1 MTATSGANITV
12 SMIVIWK
19 VGSFG
24 LVCVLFCENSQL
36 ISVFFFVLLTELHVC
51 ERTPVSIA
59 GRTSESW

>member
-12 SMIVIWK
+12 SMVVIWK

-24 LVCVLFCENSQL
+24 LVCVLSLAADQC
-36 ISVFFFVLLTELHVC
+36 FFLVLLTELHVC

-59 GRTSESW
+59 GHTSESW